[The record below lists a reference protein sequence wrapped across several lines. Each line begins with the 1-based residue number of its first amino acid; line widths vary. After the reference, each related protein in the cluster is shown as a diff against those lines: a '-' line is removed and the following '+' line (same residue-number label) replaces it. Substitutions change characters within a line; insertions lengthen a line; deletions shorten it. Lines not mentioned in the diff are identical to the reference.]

1 MSEEQKNIPNF
12 YSGNLWNA
20 FGIHTENV
28 NLITRF
34 NYLLEYK
41 QSEIENVI
49 NGLFL
54 YDKVII
60 PTNDFLCVFSLLK
73 IFGQTNLIK
82 LLETGKIKFIRLNGS
97 FGYFYGD
104 GIVSIVSKYKDKT
117 CDMPPASAL
126 KITSRDLTNALGLS
140 KIDNR
145 LIRLVDKNTTE
156 IFSDQIGKQIGA
168 ETILDVEN
176 NKYLKENLGINS
188 IKDIDGVTVPKNEGK
203 MQIFMHPELIPDQGN
218 DPIGKIIEIA
228 YANLEFYMSNLMEC
242 SFSSTFVPVG
252 HFLKGKQE
260 KILRSEISEET
271 FLKLLDFGDYPNIGS
286 AVVTNAINIV
296 KVLQLQQSKD
306 VEDFKKWFHEVIKT
320 HPEDIEKE
328 AFSLH
333 HSIIKDVKEPRF
345 SKLRFAVTNLL
356 SLIPIAGGILGA
368 AASSVDSFVISDA
381 LRRKSPLYF
390 LDDLKRII
398 K

>member
-1 MSEEQKNIPNF
+1 LSEEQKNIPNF

-20 FGIHTENV
+20 FGIHSENV

-41 QSEIENVI
+41 QSEIENII

-60 PTNDFLCVFSLLK
+60 PTNDFLCIFSLLK
-73 IFGQTNLIK
+73 VFGQTNLIK
-82 LLETGKIKFIRLNGS
+82 LLETGKIKFIRLSGS
-97 FGYFYGD
+97 LGYLYGD
-104 GIVSIVSKYKDKT
+104 GIVSIGTKDKT
-117 CDMPPASAL
+117 CDMPPRNAL

-145 LIRLVDKNTTE
+145 LIRLIDKNTTE

-176 NKYLKENLGINS
+176 NKYLKEKLGINS
-188 IKDIDGVTVPKNEGK
+188 INDIDGVTVPKNEGK
-203 MQIFMHPELIPDQGN
+203 IKIFMHPELIPDQGH

-228 YANLEFYMSNLMEC
+228 YANLEFYMSSLMNC

-260 KILRSEISEET
+260 KILKNEILEET

-286 AVVTNAINIV
+286 AVIVNSINIV

-306 VEDFKKWFHEVIKT
+306 VEDFKEWFHEVIQT

-333 HSIIKDVKEPRF
+333 RSIIKDVREPRF

-356 SLIPIAGGILGA
+356 GSIPLAGGILGA